1 MAKELNLAIYYLL
14 GSPAT
19 DATINPPY
27 YVKVQLEV
35 IAPFYDL
42 DNAKKKR
49 GCLKSWYR
57 FKKFYKE
64 VYSIIQIKHNP
75 VENNTQRTINTP
87 LTKTGHHKDTIFQ
100 IE

>member
-1 MAKELNLAIYYLL
+1 MAKELNLAIYCLL

-49 GCLKSWYR
+49 GCLKSWD
-57 FKKFYKE
+57 
-64 VYSIIQIKHNP
+64 SIQHFTCFVKLL
-75 VENNTQRTINTP
+75 TTTP
-87 LTKTGHHKDTIFQ
+87 LNFLQSLKQAVVIKG
-100 IE
+100 